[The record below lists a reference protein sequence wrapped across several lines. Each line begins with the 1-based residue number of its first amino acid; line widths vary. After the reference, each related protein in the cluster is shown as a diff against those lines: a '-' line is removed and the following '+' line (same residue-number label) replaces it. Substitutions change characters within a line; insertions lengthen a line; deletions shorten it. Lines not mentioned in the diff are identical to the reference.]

1 MAMFSQNHK
10 AFALLLLPIVLAA
23 CGKKEE
29 VAGPPPVRPVKIFTV
44 EGGSSEVL
52 RSFPGVVE
60 ASQRADVAFRVA
72 GQLSEMSVREGDL
85 VAEGQVL
92 AKLDPT
98 DYKIIVEDREAT
110 FENASSNF
118 ERAKELI
125 VDGNISKF
133 DYDKMEANFRT
144 SRAALT
150 AARQDLEYTELKAP
164 FAGRIALRNVENF
177 EDVLAKQTVFRL
189 QNVSDLDVAIDLP
202 ESLIRSFHG
211 RDGLDEEL
219 AGDKAVRSGV
229 KAYAAFEGRA
239 DNRFALKIKEVATKA
254 DSQTQT
260 FQVTFTM
267 PSPES
272 FNVLP
277 GMTANVEVD
286 FADIIDT
293 VEVKWVPATAVQAD
307 SDLTARIWVLDAAKM
322 TVSSQ
327 PVKIGR
333 MAEGRIEVH
342 DGLRG
347 GEEIVSVGAAYLSE
361 GETVTRFQQGEQA
374 VPRADDPA

>member
-1 MAMFSQNHK
+1 MSSPWRTKIILM
-10 AFALLLLPIVLAA
+10 LLPLLVVA

-29 VAGPPPVRPVKIFTV
+29 EAGPPPIRPVKIFLV
-44 EGGSSEVL
+44 EGGTSEVL
-52 RSFPGVVE
+52 RTFPGLVD

-72 GQLSEMSVREGDL
+72 GQLQEMSVREGDQI
-85 VAEGQVL
+85 AEGQVL
-92 AKLDPT
+92 ARLDPT
-98 DYKIIVEDREAT
+98 DYQIIVEDRVAT
-110 FENASSNF
+110 FENAASNF

-164 FAGRIALRNVENF
+164 FTGRVARRSVENF
-177 EDVLAKQTVFRL
+177 EEVVAKQTVFRV
-189 QNVSDLDVAIDLP
+189 QNVSDLDVVIDLP
-202 ESLIRSFHG
+202 ESLIRSFRG
-211 RDGLDEEL
+211 R
-219 AGDKAVRSGV
+219 GDYDSESSGDSAVRQGV
-229 KAYAAFEGRA
+229 NAYAEFEGRRGI
-239 DNRFALKIKEVATKA
+239 RFDLVIKEVATKA
-254 DSQTQT
+254 DTQTQT

-267 PSPES
+267 PAPES

-277 GMTANVEVD
+277 GMTANVVVD
-286 FADIIDT
+286 FAGIVDR

-307 SDLTARIWVLDAAKM
+307 SDLKARIWVLDSDTM

-327 PVKIGR
+327 KVKIGR

-361 GETVTRFQQGEQA
+361 GEKVTRFQQGEQA